1 MLEYQYMFSDPDKV
15 IKEMFVAEGM
25 TVADFGSG
33 VGFYTIPLAR
43 RVGPYGRV
51 FAIDAMG
58 DFLRKIKNEAM
69 RAGLNNIEVIQG
81 DLESQS
87 GSGLLT
93 ASVDRIV
100 IANTLFQTDSPLHVV
115 HEAKRV
121 IKHSGK
127 VAVIDWQESFGQI
140 GPHKDHIL
148 TKEETRNLFEKNG
161 FTFESFI
168 DAGEHHY
175 GMLYSVTE
183 TPIPGS
189 EANMKLE
196 TPLDEINP
204 AVIVPPVEFRNQII
218 S

>member
-1 MLEYQYMFSDPDKV
+1 MFSDPDKV

-33 VGFYTIPLAR
+33 VGFYTIPLSR

-58 DFLRKIKNEAM
+58 DFLRKLKNEAV
-69 RAGLNNIEVIQG
+69 RAGLNNVEVIQG
-81 DLESQS
+81 DLESNG

-100 IANTLFQTDSPLHVV
+100 IANTLFQSENPLQVV
-115 HEAKRV
+115 LEAKRI

-127 VAVIDWQESFGQI
+127 VAVIDWEDSFGQI
-140 GPHKDHIL
+140 GPHKDHII

-161 FTFESFI
+161 FSFESFI

-175 GMLYSVTE
+175 GMLYSVTS
-183 TPIPGS
+183 TPIPGAS
-189 EANMKLE
+189 VNLAVD